1 MIIKIDTGI
10 QVHIHVALVA
20 RYEQPEFPFTV
31 FVFRDRFQHTF
42 TMGKRHENKYY

>member
-20 RYEQPEFPFTV
+20 RYEQPEFLYSFCLP
-31 FVFRDRFQHTF
+31 RPFQHTF